1 MSELFD
7 GFELDVTKMT
17 KKKGGISTIECD
29 PSGGSY
35 NPSSMCSITENSS
48 KTCIISA
55 VVRYCLVKPTGK

>member
-29 PSGGSY
+29 PSG
-35 NPSSMCSITENSS
+35 SSLS
-48 KTCIISA
+48 
-55 VVRYCLVKPTGK
+55 RYFLWIF

>member
-1 MSELFD
+1 
-7 GFELDVTKMT
+7 MT

-35 NPSSMCSITENSS
+35 NPSSMCPITENSS